1 MAIAVSAFARSIAIN
16 CLNRRA
22 MPDRLRHEDNE
33 SASHAARQSETG
45 RIRPLAR
52 HLDTALLASLISIV
66 ASTRGSASRC
76 ESTPS
81 RIAVPL
87 LIATEDFEAVQARLV
102 DRRPTVRAARVTTT
116 NNLLVGIAFCGC
128 GGDGCNGRMT
138 TSTGK
143 NGQYKYYAC
152 SNRAISCRAGSI
164 IRTRPMNPGA
174 RNYDSFGRERHLL
187 APGWNDCLI
196 LLPKAILPLP
206 IRASPRS
213 MPTRKRGSLK

>member
-1 MAIAVSAFARSIAIN
+1 MPIAVSAFARSIAIN

-52 HLDTALLASLISIV
+52 CLDTALLASLISIV
-66 ASTRGSASRC
+66 
-76 ESTPS
+76 
-81 RIAVPL
+81 
-87 LIATEDFEAVQARLV
+87 ATEDFEAVQARLV

-116 NNLLVGIAFCGC
+116 NNLLVGITFGGC
-128 GGDGCNGRMT
+128 GGDGCNGGMT

-143 NGQYKYYAC
+143 SGQYKYYAC

-164 IRTRPMNPGA
+164 IRTRPMNRGA

-213 MPTRKRGSLK
+213 MPTRKRSSLK